1 MGGCPKN
8 AVYFAF
14 VEFKIHQVLALVTD
28 PTFDSAE
35 LLLFGSAQMTEPFS
49 AEHKTFFSLVCN
61 TCTYLNLKLWHL
73 KTMIKNT
80 SSHSIDPQ
88 YFYWLLQGVMSLN
101 CFAMVHLS

>member
-49 AEHKTFFSLVCN
+49 AEHRTFFSLLYIGFFKMATLDILRLAYV
-61 TCTYLNLKLWHL
+61 
-73 KTMIKNT
+73 
-80 SSHSIDPQ
+80 SSPK
-88 YFYWLLQGVMSLN
+88 
-101 CFAMVHLS
+101 

>member
-49 AEHKTFFSLVCN
+49 AEHRTFFFLSMQHL
-61 TCTYLNLKLWHL
+61 YLLEL
-73 KTMIKNT
+73 KTVALKNY
-80 SSHSIDPQ
+80 D
-88 YFYWLLQGVMSLN
+88 
-101 CFAMVHLS
+101 